1 MRCGEAPPA
10 TSARRPLQKSH
21 LSPFRPPSLE
31 RHRGGG
37 KGGESV
43 IHPGLERSLLEAR
56 LVLLVDGI
64 VCTSLPARVLL
75 NRRPLCQHSYQP
87 GAARCFA
94 CWRLR
99 CSALL
104 PRLVWSV
111 RPSMPA
117 CLHPIHPSIPSV
129 PLVTFIITLAAALL
143 VLSGRMPRHPRLAPF
158 YLTSLP
164 SLGSLPSTSRLQH
177 DLLLSLPPW
186 PRCASLT
193 TGLVVR
199 HSSSTRCG
207 ACVATP
213 ACLDPQAWLPRP

>member
-1 MRCGEAPPA
+1 VRCGEAPPA

-75 NRRPLCQHSYQP
+75 NRRPLCQHSCQP

-104 PRLVWSV
+104 PRLVCSTLDAGLPPSHPSV
-111 RPSMPA
+111 
-117 CLHPIHPSIPSV
+117 HPIRSSRDIYY
-129 PLVTFIITLAAALL
+129 
-143 VLSGRMPRHPRLAPF
+143 HPRRRPLGLVRSHASPPSTCPF

-207 ACVATP
+207 ACLATP

>member
-1 MRCGEAPPA
+1 MAESPTPGGPMMRPIWPMMRRHQVHQQHQAVGEVWRGAASHQRAPAAAEEP
-10 TSARRPLQKSH
+10 SFPVS
-21 LSPFRPPSLE
+21 PPSLE

-104 PRLVWSV
+104 PRLVCSTLDAGLPPSHPSV
-111 RPSMPA
+111 
-117 CLHPIHPSIPSV
+117 HPIRSSRDIYY
-129 PLVTFIITLAAALL
+129 
-143 VLSGRMPRHPRLAPF
+143 HPRRRP
-158 YLTSLP
+158 
-164 SLGSLPSTSRLQH
+164 LGLVRSHASPPSTCP
-177 DLLLSLPPW
+177 LLP
-186 PRCASLT
+186 
-193 TGLVVR
+193 
-199 HSSSTRCG
+199 
-207 ACVATP
+207 
-213 ACLDPQAWLPRP
+213 